1 MAQFDISGSVDPLL
15 SVTLNKGES
24 LFAESNAMVAMD
36 GTLSLSGRTKGGF
49 FKSLARKFLN
59 DEPFFQQK
67 ITAEDEG
74 GRALLGNS
82 GGLFVMA
89 TEGEG
94 RVAVSGFGSV
104 RRIDIADGQKLI
116 VDNGHLLA
124 WEKSLDYELS
134 INTSRSGLLG
144 KLVSSQT
151 TDEGIVLKFK
161 GPGAVYVCSRN
172 KGGFL
177 NWGFSQMPEEK
188 AVKNE

>member
-59 DEPFFQQK
+59 DETFFQQK
-67 ITAEDEG
+67 ITA
-74 GRALLGNS
+74 
-82 GGLFVMA
+82 
-89 TEGEG
+89 EGEG

-104 RRIDIADGQKLI
+104 RRIDIADSQKLI

-151 TDEGIVLKFK
+151 TGEGIVLKFK

-177 NWGFSQMPEEK
+177 NWVFSQMPEEK

>member
-59 DEPFFQQK
+59 DETFFQQK

-104 RRIDIADGQKLI
+104 RRIDISDSQKLI

-151 TDEGIVLKFK
+151 TGEGIVLKFK

-172 KGGFL
+172 KGGFS
-177 NWGFSQMPEEK
+177 FIRR
-188 AVKNE
+188 KNSPDYLAFARA

>member
-1 MAQFDISGSVDPLL
+1 MAQFDISGSVDPIL

-59 DEPFFQQK
+59 DETFFQQK

-104 RRIDIADGQKLI
+104 RRIDIADSQKLI

-151 TDEGIVLKFK
+151 TGEGIVLKFK
-161 GPGAVYVCSRN
+161 GPGSVYVCSRN
-172 KGGFL
+172 KGGVL
-177 NWGFSQMPEEK
+177 NWVFSQMPEEK

>member
-59 DEPFFQQK
+59 DETFFQQK

-74 GRALLGNS
+74 GHVLLGNS

-134 INTSRSGLLG
+134 INTPARGFWAN
-144 KLVSSQT
+144 SSQ
-151 TDEGIVLKFK
+151 VRPQAK
-161 GPGAVYVCSRN
+161 GL
-172 KGGFL
+172 F
-177 NWGFSQMPEEK
+177 
-188 AVKNE
+188 

>member
-36 GTLSLSGRTKGGF
+36 GTLSLSGRTKGGC

-59 DEPFFQQK
+59 DETFFQQK

-104 RRIDIADGQKLI
+104 RRIDIADSQKLI
-116 VDNGHLLA
+116 VDNGHLPGKNFDLVKFFLWQCIQPA
-124 WEKSLDYELS
+124 PVVERIVIYKCFYV
-134 INTSRSGLLG
+134 IAFFQKALG
-144 KLVSSQT
+144 QMASDKT
-151 TDEGIVLKFK
+151 
-161 GPGAVYVCSRN
+161 VCS
-172 KGGFL
+172 GY
-177 NWGFSQMPEEK
+177 
-188 AVKNE
+188 

>member
-1 MAQFDISGSVDPLL
+1 
-15 SVTLNKGES
+15 
-24 LFAESNAMVAMD
+24 MVAMD

-59 DEPFFQQK
+59 DETFFQQK

-151 TDEGIVLKFK
+151 TGEGIVLKFK

-177 NWGFSQMPEEK
+177 NWVFSQMPEEK

>member
-49 FKSLARKFLN
+49 FKSLVRKFLN
-59 DEPFFQQK
+59 DETFFQQK

-89 TEGEG
+89 TESEG

-134 INTSRSGLLG
+134 INTSRSGVLG

-151 TDEGIVLKFK
+151 TGEGIVLKFK

>member
-104 RRIDIADGQKLI
+104 RRIDIADSQKLI

-151 TDEGIVLKFK
+151 TGEGIVLKFK
-161 GPGAVYVCSRN
+161 GPGAGYVCSRN

-177 NWGFSQMPEEK
+177 NWVFSQMPEEK

>member
-1 MAQFDISGSVDPLL
+1 MLSTIFRQITIAQFDISGSVDPLL
-15 SVTLNKGES
+15 SVTLNKGKS

-49 FKSLARKFLN
+49 FKTLARKFLN
-59 DEPFFQQK
+59 DETFFQQK

-104 RRIDIADGQKLI
+104 RRIDIADGQSSSLI
-116 VDNGHLLA
+116 TG
-124 WEKSLDYELS
+124 
-134 INTSRSGLLG
+134 TSSPGRSPLTMSCRSTHPARGFWAN
-144 KLVSSQT
+144 SSQ
-151 TDEGIVLKFK
+151 VRPQAK
-161 GPGAVYVCSRN
+161 GL
-172 KGGFL
+172 F
-177 NWGFSQMPEEK
+177 
-188 AVKNE
+188 

>member
-59 DEPFFQQK
+59 DETFFQQK

-94 RVAVSGFGSV
+94 RVAVSGFGSI
-104 RRIDIADGQKLI
+104 RRIDIADSQKLI

-151 TDEGIVLKFK
+151 TGEGIVLKFK
-161 GPGAVYVCSRN
+161 GPGAVYVSRN

-177 NWGFSQMPEEK
+177 NWVFSQMPEEK